1 MYAARNRTEL
11 GPGAM
16 ARGFICLLLL
26 VAVSW
31 LSRAVRCASG
41 FAAKA
46 RAAWPTNAWRLTSP
60 KAVLV
65 TTPACCRSTNECTP

>member
-1 MYAARNRTEL
+1 MYAAGNRTEVN
-11 GPGAM
+11 PAAM

-41 FAAKA
+41 
-46 RAAWPTNAWRLTSP
+46 
-60 KAVLV
+60 
-65 TTPACCRSTNECTP
+65 